1 MLDYP
6 LSVFID
12 TNTIIS
18 AKYDFSEKGILYQ
31 LVNLVNDKK
40 IKVYLHDVMIGEV
53 IQHIEKD
60 VAAIANSF
68 RKVRSESIK
77 KVSPNIMENSI
88 ISHRLIPHPNADIK
102 ENFTNSFI
110 SFIASLKADILDSS
124 NVDMNTIVNDYFSFN
139 PPFENKEKKRN
150 EFPDAIM
157 SNVLKTIFLHH
168 LQCIYLAMIPDL
180 VKLFRIMK
188 VFIFIKV

>member
-77 KVSPNIMENSI
+77 KVSPNIMENSL
-88 ISHRLIPHPNADIK
+88 LIVLFHLLLH
-102 ENFTNSFI
+102 
-110 SFIASLKADILDSS
+110 LK
-124 NVDMNTIVNDYFSFN
+124 
-139 PPFENKEKKRN
+139 P
-150 EFPDAIM
+150 
-157 SNVLKTIFLHH
+157 IF
-168 LQCIYLAMIPDL
+168 
-180 VKLFRIMK
+180 
-188 VFIFIKV
+188 